1 MLLSSGLALLGV
13 RPGSAIDN
21 ADPVMSTKEIP
32 FRISLNTSTIS
43 GYNLSVEQQIEYCA
57 KAGFGGIELWTR
69 DICAFLKK
77 GGSYQQLV
85 RKLQSGHLILE
96 NKSNLSKLY
105 NLTK

>member
-43 GYNLSVEQQIEYCA
+43 GYNLSVEQQIEYGE
-57 KAGFGGIELWTR
+57 KA
-69 DICAFLKK
+69 AF
-77 GGSYQQLV
+77 
-85 RKLQSGHLILE
+85 RGHE
-96 NKSNLSKLY
+96 V
-105 NLTK
+105 